1 MPFAPI
7 QDGQLYYEEYGEGP
21 PLLLVAGLGGVGSYW
36 KPQLEAFSQHYR
48 VIIHDHRGTG
58 QSTRSEITY
67 SVDQMSADLLSLMDH
82 LKLDSAHLVGH
93 STGGAIGQTLA
104 IIAPQRIDSMVLYAS
119 WTKTDAFMG
128 RIMRARK
135 ALLKNGVD
143 DYIELSPALLYP
155 DWWLNNNPDKLAAL
169 DQATKASFPGASI
182 AASRCQAVIDFDR
195 TSELHRIDRPT
206 AVVCARDDFLTPL
219 YFSEALARE
228 IPGASLKVLEKGGH
242 AVSQVDPAAFNAV
255 VLEFLHSVP
264 ARPTSS

>member
-36 KPQLEAFSQHYR
+36 RPQLEAFIPHYR

-58 QSTRSEITY
+58 QSTRSEISY
-67 SVDQMSADLLSLMDH
+67 SLDQMSADVLALMDH

-104 IIAPQRIDSMVLYAS
+104 ITAPQRIDSMVLYAS

-128 RIMRARK
+128 RVMRARK
-135 ALLKNGVD
+135 ALLQNGVD

-169 DQATKASFPGASI
+169 DQATKAGFPSASI
-182 AASRCQAVIDFDR
+182 AASRCQAIIDFDR

-206 AVVCARDDFLTPL
+206 SILCARDDFLTPL
-219 YFSEALARE
+219 YFSEELARK
-228 IPGASLKVLEKGGH
+228 IPGARLKVLDKGGH
-242 AVSQVDPAAFNAV
+242 AVSQVDPAAFNTA
-255 VLEFLHSVP
+255 VLELLQSVP
-264 ARPTSS
+264 ANTPSS